1 MDIFHILVLGSLSLL
16 LFNYLLN
23 LKTFRFPPIP
33 TPITPL
39 PKISVLIPARNEEQR
54 IPPCLGTL
62 ADSNY
67 PDLEILVLDD
77 HSSDGTAD
85 LVLHRS
91 KGDPRIRLLRGKD
104 LPSGWTG
111 KAWAC
116 HQLAQEAKG
125 DYLVFVDADT
135 RFSDITLSHAVSLV
149 AQNQADLLSLWPY
162 LEAKSWS
169 EHLVI
174 PYVHLFILLFLPHWM
189 GGRSPALGAAN
200 GQFLLFQREAYEK
213 IGGHTA
219 VAGHLVEDIALARK
233 MRASGFR
240 VLNRDGTNPG
250 HAIAFVRCRM
260 YNDFR
265 DLWQGFTKNL
275 YPAFDGR
282 WGAFVFFQLFQAV
295 VFLGPFLL
303 LPFFPRDPILW
314 IEIAIILSLRL
325 AMAHRF
331 RQSWLGAILHPFGQT
346 LVLAIAANSWLQTVR
361 RRLPWRGRH
370 YAHQTLS

>member
-1 MDIFHILVLGSLSLL
+1 MDIFHITVFSFLSLL
-16 LFNYLLN
+16 LINYLLN
-23 LKTFRFPPIP
+23 LRTFRFPLVPQP
-33 TPITPL
+33 PAPV

-54 IPPCLGTL
+54 IEPCLETL
-62 ADSNY
+62 VRSQY
-67 PDLEILVLDD
+67 PDFEILVLDD
-77 HSSDGTAD
+77 HSSDGTAG
-85 LVLHRS
+85 LVRQRF
-91 KGDPRIRLLRGKD
+91 KGDPRVRLLCGKD
-104 LPSGWTG
+104 LPKGWTG

-125 DYLVFVDADT
+125 AFLVFVDADT
-135 RFSDITLSHAVSLV
+135 RFSDNTLSQAVHCALKEK
-149 AQNQADLLSLWPY
+149 ADLLSLWPY

-174 PYVHLFILLFLPHWM
+174 PFVHLFILLFLPHWM
-189 GGRSPALGAAN
+189 GGRSASLGAAN
-200 GQFLLFQREAYEK
+200 GQFLLFRREAYEK
-213 IGGHTA
+213 IGGHTS
-219 VAGHLVEDIALARK
+219 VAGHLVEDIALARQL
-233 MRASGFR
+233 RASGFQ

-250 HAIAFVRCRM
+250 HAVALVRCRM
-260 YNDFR
+260 YDNFR

-282 WGAFVFFQLFQAV
+282 WGAFVLFQLFQAV

-331 RQSWLGAILHPFGQT
+331 RQSWLGAILHPLGQG

-370 YAHQTLS
+370 YAHLSP